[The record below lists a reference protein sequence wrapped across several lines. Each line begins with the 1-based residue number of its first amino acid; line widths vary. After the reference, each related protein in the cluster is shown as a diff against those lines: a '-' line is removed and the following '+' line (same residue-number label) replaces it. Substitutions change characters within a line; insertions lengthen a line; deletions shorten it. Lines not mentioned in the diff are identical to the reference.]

1 MKPLLKTTKFNLI
14 LAAGIAIAYA
24 FSILAELFADRVG
37 DSGALNGL
45 DVLGKFFGL
54 ALVLLLSAPFSILL
68 YDRFKKLA
76 LALFGLGT
84 LLFAGI
90 LFLFGF
96 LNPVCFLPA
105 TVFGMYA
112 FFVLTGFNDFRTS
125 VFVVNIINLVLL
137 VIFLNLVYLLGNW

>member
-14 LAAGIAIAYA
+14 LATCIAIGYA
-24 FSILAELFADRVG
+24 CSILAELFADRVG
-37 DSGALNGL
+37 DSGALNIL
-45 DVLGKFFGL
+45 HDLGIIFGL
-54 ALVLLLSAPFSILL
+54 ALILLLSAPFSIVL

-76 LALFGLGT
+76 LALFGIGT

-125 VFVVNIINLVLL
+125 VFVVNNINLVLL
-137 VIFLNLVYLLGNW
+137 LVFLSLNYLY